1 MFAINQNLIDNFA
14 DKINE
19 KEKKNNKVSSW
30 SDAPTDINYPSEK
43 LVKDG
48 LDGKQEKLVNGANLK
63 TLNGVG
69 LLGKGDITIDVGG
82 GDDSII
88 YQPTL
93 DGTESIT
100 TIKTYTPTITGNTLT
115 NGCGYLTNGWDNT
128 IDWELTFDYYT
139 TGDNNG
145 YLVVPKGTTQRDYK
159 GVQQW
164 FCNQLN
170 FYVNGTK
177 PTGYITN
184 ATSCNEWISVKIT
197 KIGYIWTVYYNGVL
211 KTQWDT
217 ESYANIVDSW
227 TEMCIGLDKNSSRNY
242 STIKNIKVKAISGV
256 SENIIYLGD
265 EFWKKIYPVGSIYI
279 SVNST
284 SPQTLFG
291 GTWEQIKDTFL
302 LACGDTYSNG
312 DTGGEATHTLTT
324 DEMPSHTHTQN
335 PHSHTIGSLTRYNIT
350 GKGVAAVGDGY
361 GNTQNYKTGN
371 TTATNKNTGGGQAH
385 NNMPPYLTVFMWKR
399 TA

>member
-1 MFAINQNLIDNFA
+1 MFAINQNLIDDFA

-30 SDAPTDINYPSEK
+30 SDTPTDINYPSEK

-48 LDGKQEKLVNGANLK
+48 LDGKQEKLVSGANLK

-69 LLGKGDITIDVGG
+69 LLGEGDITIDVGG
-82 GDDSII
+82 GDNSII

-100 TIKTYTPTITGNTLT
+100 TIETYTPTITDNTLT

-145 YLVVPKGTTQRDYK
+145 YLVVPKDTTQRDYK
-159 GVQQW
+159 GIQQW
-164 FCNQLN
+164 YCNQLN

-197 KIGYIWTVYYNGVL
+197 KIGYVWTVYYNGVQ

-217 ESYANIVDSW
+217 EGYASTVDSW

-265 EFWKKIYPVGSIYI
+265 DIMTMINAALEHI
-279 SVNST
+279 
-284 SPQTLFG
+284 
-291 GTWEQIKDTFL
+291 
-302 LACGDTYSNG
+302 
-312 DTGGEATHTLTT
+312 
-324 DEMPSHTHTQN
+324 
-335 PHSHTIGSLTRYNIT
+335 IT
-350 GKGVAAVGDGY
+350 NWDGY
-361 GNTQNYKTGN
+361 G
-371 TTATNKNTGGGQAH
+371 
-385 NNMPPYLTVFMWKR
+385 
-399 TA
+399 